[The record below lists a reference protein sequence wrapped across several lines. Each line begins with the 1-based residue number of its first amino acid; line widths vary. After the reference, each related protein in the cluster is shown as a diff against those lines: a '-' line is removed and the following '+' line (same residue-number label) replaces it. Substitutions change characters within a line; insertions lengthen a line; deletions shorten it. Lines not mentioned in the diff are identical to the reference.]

1 MQETDLEE
9 TGDRRDKEVC
19 NCYRN
24 QSAGIEIKTTD
35 IHEHLHSTHVQCMWK
50 VRCNRVNVDMTR

>member
-1 MQETDLEE
+1 MQETDLQE
-9 TGDRRDKEVC
+9 TGIEGTKKC
-19 NCYRN
+19 GNWYRN

-35 IHEHLHSTHVQCMWK
+35 IHEHLHSTHVQYMWK